1 LIPIGLILFLRRYEE
16 TGGRVPVS
24 GQLMVH
30 ELRLMVHDEW
40 FFLRKATKV
49 ERTVNGSWLNRKCEE
64 NCTKVKGKCRKKEE
78 NVADYDKKHQN
89 LVFLCLNESR
99 KM

>member
-1 LIPIGLILFLRRYEE
+1 MLGL
-16 TGGRVPVS
+16 RVMS
-24 GQLMVH
+24 KKGL
-30 ELRLMVHDEW
+30 D
-40 FFLRKATKV
+40 AY
-49 ERTVNGSWLNRKCEE
+49 E